1 MIDHFFP
8 PESEIRSFHHTKH
21 IIRLPAAAEE
31 KQLSEEK
38 TPPLQ
43 VLACKSWNGRI
54 SASCNCYNTVIFKE
68 IQRVMKENLTS
79 DDIGKWDLVLEKI
92 RTIVNGAQYD
102 NFVRHLRIVS
112 VDRNRGKIILSTN
125 SRTIINVVK
134 QRYIPVLKQAA
145 TEIYEY
151 PMEIEIIKHS
161 GDRSFAEQKT
171 EETTESINPAPVSA
185 GSSAPVSSD
194 PFLNPNYSFRSFVV
208 GSNNELAYA
217 ACNAVARGPAA
228 GSSNPLFIYG
238 NSGLGKTH
246 LISAIGNYILENDP
260 GRRFLYLS
268 SERFTN
274 ELVNAL
280 QNREMDKFREKY
292 RNTDILMI
300 DDIQFIEK
308 KESTQEELFHTFNE
322 LYESNRQIV
331 FTSDRPPKDIATID
345 QRLKSRFE
353 WGLSVDIQPP
363 DFETR
368 VAILKNKAAMDNIL
382 VDDSII
388 YVIAENITTNIREL
402 EGALNRIGAYINLM
416 NRPITMEQAADILRQ
431 SFNIKE
437 RTVDIP
443 LIKNT
448 VCAKYNINVQD
459 MDSSRR
465 KKDIAHSRQIAMYLC
480 RELTG
485 ASLPKIGYEFGN
497 RDHTTVMHGINKITD
512 EMEKDPDFRK
522 EIEELRRSIID

>member
-1 MIDHFFP
+1 
-8 PESEIRSFHHTKH
+8 
-21 IIRLPAAAEE
+21 
-31 KQLSEEK
+31 
-38 TPPLQ
+38 
-43 VLACKSWNGRI
+43 
-54 SASCNCYNTVIFKE
+54 
-68 IQRVMKENLTS
+68 MKENLTS
-79 DDIGKWDLVLEKI
+79 EDLARWDLILEKMKQ
-92 RTIVNGAQYD
+92 TVNGAQFD
-102 NFVRHLRIVS
+102 NFFKPLNMVS
-112 VDRNRGKIILSTN
+112 VDAEMGKILLSTN
-125 SRTIINVVK
+125 SPTVLNVIN
-134 QRYIPVLKQAA
+134 QRYLPALKQAA
-145 TEIYEY
+145 ADIYGI
-151 PMEIEIIKHS
+151 MMMIEITIGQS
-161 GDRSFAEQKT
+161 STPRAIL
-171 EETTESINPAPVSA
+171 EETPPDRPARQSYTEQ
-185 GSSAPVSSD
+185 
-194 PFLNPNYSFRSFVV
+194 FLNPSYTFDSFVV

-217 ACNAVARGPAA
+217 ACFAAAKGPAA
-228 GSSNPLFIYG
+228 VNSNPLFIYG

-246 LISAIGNYILENDP
+246 LISAIGNYVLENNP
-260 GRRFLYLS
+260 TRKFLYLS

-368 VAILKNKAAMDNIL
+368 VAILKNKAAMDNIT

-388 YVIAENITTNIREL
+388 FVIAENITTNIREL
-402 EGALNRIGAYINLM
+402 EGALNRIGAYITLM
-416 NRPITMEQAADILRQ
+416 NRPITKEQAESILRQ

-459 MDSSRR
+459 MDSSKR
-465 KKDIAHSRQIAMYLC
+465 KKDIAHPRQIAMYLC
-480 RELTG
+480 RELTDI
-485 ASLPKIGYEFGN
+485 SLPKIGKEFGN
-497 RDHTTVMHGINKITD
+497 RDHTTVMHAINKITD
-512 EMEKDPDFRK
+512 QIEKDSDFK
-522 EIEELRRSIID
+522 AEIEELRRSIMD

>member
-1 MIDHFFP
+1 
-8 PESEIRSFHHTKH
+8 
-21 IIRLPAAAEE
+21 
-31 KQLSEEK
+31 
-38 TPPLQ
+38 
-43 VLACKSWNGRI
+43 
-54 SASCNCYNTVIFKE
+54 
-68 IQRVMKENLTS
+68 MKENLTP
-79 DDIGKWDLVLEKI
+79 DDIGKWDLVLEKMK
-92 RTIVNGAQYD
+92 TTVNETQYG
-102 NFVRHLRIVS
+102 NFVKHLRINS
-112 VDRNRGKIILSTN
+112 VDRNMGKIHVSTF
-125 SRTIINVVK
+125 SPTIQGVIT
-134 QRYIPVLKQAA
+134 QRYIPALKQVVN
-145 TEIYEY
+145 EVFEQ
-151 PMEIEIIKHS
+151 PMQIEVI
-161 GDRSFAEQKT
+161 RLNA
-171 EETTESINPAPVSA
+171 EETLESVDLHPASNS
-185 GSSAPVSSD
+185 GSSSPVVYSE
-194 PFLNPNYSFRSFVV
+194 PFLNPNYTFRSFVV

-228 GSSNPLFIYG
+228 GNSNPLFIYG

-260 GRRFLYLS
+260 GRSFLYLS

-308 KESTQEELFHTFNE
+308 KESTQQELFHTFNE

-331 FTSDRPPKDIATID
+331 LTSDRPPKDIASID

-388 YVIAENITTNIREL
+388 YIIAENITTNIREL
-402 EGALNRIGAYINLM
+402 EGALNHIGAHINLM
-416 NRPITMEQAADILRQ
+416 NRPITLEQANGILRQ
-431 SFNIKE
+431 FFNIKE

-459 MDSSRR
+459 MDSSKR

-480 RELTG
+480 RELKDV
-485 ASLPKIGYEFGN
+485 SIPKIGKEFGN

-512 EMEKDPDFRK
+512 EFENVPGFKK
-522 EIEELRRSIID
+522 EIEELKRSIMN

>member
-1 MIDHFFP
+1 
-8 PESEIRSFHHTKH
+8 
-21 IIRLPAAAEE
+21 
-31 KQLSEEK
+31 
-38 TPPLQ
+38 
-43 VLACKSWNGRI
+43 
-54 SASCNCYNTVIFKE
+54 
-68 IQRVMKENLTS
+68 MKENLTS
-79 DDIGKWDLVLEKI
+79 DDIAKWELILDKI
-92 RTIVNGAQYD
+92 KRTVNGAQFD
-102 NFVRHLRIVS
+102 NFVKQLNIVS
-112 VDRNRGKIILSTN
+112 VDADMGKILLTTN
-125 SRTIINVVK
+125 SPTVLSVIN
-134 QRYIPVLKQAA
+134 QRYLPVIRQAA
-145 TEIYEY
+145 AEVYNRK
-151 PMEIEIIKHS
+151 MQIEIVIRK
-161 GDRSFAEQKT
+161 DIEEKAPAKTTAEVHPAVEKT
-171 EETTESINPAPVSA
+171 THQPYSEQS
-185 GSSAPVSSD
+185 
-194 PFLNPNYSFRSFVV
+194 LNPSYTFGSFVV

-217 ACNAVARGPAA
+217 ACNAAARGPV
-228 GSSNPLFIYG
+228 SVNSNPLFIYG
-238 NSGLGKTH
+238 SSGLGKTH
-246 LISAIGNYILENDP
+246 LISAIGNHILENNP
-260 GRRFLYLS
+260 SRKFLYLS

-280 QNREMDKFREKY
+280 QNHEMDKFREKY

-368 VAILKNKAAMDNIL
+368 VAILKNKAAMDNITI
-382 VDDSII
+382 DDSII

-402 EGALNRIGAYINLM
+402 EGALNRIGAYITLM
-416 NRPITMEQAADILRQ
+416 NRPITMEQAAGILRQ

-459 MDSSRR
+459 MESSKR
-465 KKDIAHSRQIAMYLC
+465 KKDIAHPRQIAMYLC
-480 RELTG
+480 RELTEI
-485 ASLPKIGYEFGN
+485 SLPKIGKEFGN
-497 RDHTTVMHGINKITD
+497 RDHTTVMHAVNKIS
-512 EMEKDPDFRK
+512 EEIRK
-522 EIEELRRSIID
+522 NSEFKTEIEKLKRSILD

>member
-1 MIDHFFP
+1 
-8 PESEIRSFHHTKH
+8 
-21 IIRLPAAAEE
+21 
-31 KQLSEEK
+31 
-38 TPPLQ
+38 
-43 VLACKSWNGRI
+43 
-54 SASCNCYNTVIFKE
+54 
-68 IQRVMKENLTS
+68 MKENLTS

-92 RTIVNGAQYD
+92 KLTLNETQFD
-102 NFVRHLRIVS
+102 SFVRHLRIVS
-112 VDRNRGKIILSTN
+112 VDRTMGKIMLSTN
-125 SRTIINVVK
+125 SRTIWSVIN

-145 TEIYEY
+145 TEVYEQ
-151 PMEIEIIKHS
+151 PMDIDVIRQNSDAVPE
-161 GDRSFAEQKT
+161 
-171 EETTESINPAPVSA
+171 PADPISSA
-185 GSSAPVSSD
+185 GNRTPQNKAVHQPFSEQ
-194 PFLNPNYSFRSFVV
+194 FLNPSYTFRSFVV

-217 ACNAVARGPAA
+217 ACNAAAVGPAA
-228 GSSNPLFIYG
+228 VNSNPLFIYG
-238 NSGLGKTH
+238 SSGLGKTH

-260 GRRFLYLS
+260 TRKFLYLS

-368 VAILKNKAAMDNIL
+368 VAILKNKAVMDNIT

-402 EGALNRIGAYINLM
+402 EGALNRIGAYIRLM
-416 NRPITMEQAADILRQ
+416 NRPITMEQAAGILRQ

-437 RTVDIP
+437 RTIDIP

-459 MDSSRR
+459 MDSSKR
-465 KKDIAHSRQIAMYLC
+465 KKDIAHARQIAMYLS

-485 ASLPKIGYEFGN
+485 FSLPKIGTEFGN
-497 RDHTTVMHGINKITD
+497 RDHTTVMHGINKITS
-512 EMEKDPDFRK
+512 EMEKDSSFKD
-522 EIEELRRSIID
+522 EIEELKRSIMD

>member
-1 MIDHFFP
+1 
-8 PESEIRSFHHTKH
+8 
-21 IIRLPAAAEE
+21 
-31 KQLSEEK
+31 
-38 TPPLQ
+38 
-43 VLACKSWNGRI
+43 
-54 SASCNCYNTVIFKE
+54 
-68 IQRVMKENLTS
+68 MKENLTP
-79 DDIGKWDLVLEKI
+79 DDIGKWDLVLEELKYNLNE
-92 RTIVNGAQYD
+92 TQFD
-102 NFVRHLRIVS
+102 NFVRNLRIVS
-112 VDRNRGKIILSTN
+112 VDRSTGKILLSTN
-125 SRTIINVVK
+125 SRTILDVIT
-134 QRYIPVLKQAA
+134 QRYLPVLTKAA
-145 TEIYEY
+145 MEIYGR
-151 PMEIEIIKHS
+151 PMDIEVIPQS
-161 GDRSFAEQKT
+161 S
-171 EETTESINPAPVSA
+171 ESKAQVPSPDL
-185 GSSAPVSSD
+185 SAPSTRPSSSQ
-194 PFLNPNYSFRSFVV
+194 PYSESFLNPSYTFSSFVV

-217 ACNAVARGPAA
+217 ACNAAARGPAA
-228 GSSNPLFIYG
+228 VNSNPLFIYG

-246 LISAIGNYILENDP
+246 LISAIGNYIQANDP
-260 GRRFLYLS
+260 SRRFLYLS

-368 VAILKNKAAMDNIL
+368 VAILKNKAAMDNIT
-382 VDDSII
+382 VDDGII

-416 NRPITMEQAADILRQ
+416 NRPITVEQAASILRQ

-459 MDSSRR
+459 MDSSKR
-465 KKDIAHSRQIAMYLC
+465 KKDIAHARQIAMYLC

-485 ASLPKIGYEFGN
+485 ISLPKIGEEFGN
-497 RDHTTVMHGINKITD
+497 RDHTTVMHGINKIT
-512 EMEKDPDFRK
+512 EEIQKDPEFK
-522 EIEELRRSIID
+522 EEIEELKRSIMD

>member
-1 MIDHFFP
+1 M
-8 PESEIRSFHHTKH
+8 EM
-21 IIRLPAAAEE
+21 
-31 KQLSEEK
+31 
-38 TPPLQ
+38 
-43 VLACKSWNGRI
+43 
-54 SASCNCYNTVIFKE
+54 
-68 IQRVMKENLTS
+68 QRVMKENLTS
-79 DDIGKWDLVLEKI
+79 DDIGKWDLMLEKI
-92 RTIVNGAQYD
+92 KSIVNGAQYN
-102 NFVRHLRIVS
+102 NFVRHLKIVS
-112 VDRNRGKIILSTN
+112 ADRTMGKIILSTN
-125 SRTIINVVK
+125 SKTIIDVIN
-134 QRYIPVLKQAA
+134 QRYIHVLVQAA
-145 TEIYEY
+145 TEVYEQ
-151 PMEIEIIKHS
+151 PMEIEVIKQNS
-161 GDRSFAEQKT
+161 
-171 EETTESINPAPVSA
+171 ETVIESADPS
-185 GSSAPVSSD
+185 PVSSRRSSYQTYSE

-246 LISAIGNYILENDP
+246 LISAIGNYILENEP
-260 GRRFLYLS
+260 GRSFLYLS

-368 VAILKNKAAMDNIL
+368 VAILKNKAAMDGIL

-459 MDSSRR
+459 MDSSKR

-480 RELTG
+480 RELTDV
-485 ASLPKIGYEFGN
+485 SLPKIGKEFGN

-512 EMEKDPDFRK
+512 EIEKDPDFKK
-522 EIEELRRSIID
+522 EIEELKRSIVD

>member
-1 MIDHFFP
+1 MY
-8 PESEIRSFHHTKH
+8 RGK
-21 IIRLPAAAEE
+21 L
-31 KQLSEEK
+31 
-38 TPPLQ
+38 
-43 VLACKSWNGRI
+43 
-54 SASCNCYNTVIFKE
+54 
-68 IQRVMKENLTS
+68 MKENLTP
-79 DDIGKWDLVLEKI
+79 DDIGKWDLVLEELKNNLNE
-92 RTIVNGAQYD
+92 TQFD
-102 NFVRHLRIVS
+102 NFVRNLRIVS
-112 VDRNRGKIILSTN
+112 VDRSTGKILLSTN
-125 SRTIINVVK
+125 SRTILDVIT
-134 QRYIPVLKQAA
+134 QRYLPVLTKAA
-145 TEIYEY
+145 MEIYGR
-151 PMEIEIIKHS
+151 PMDIEVIPQS
-161 GDRSFAEQKT
+161 S
-171 EETTESINPAPVSA
+171 ESKAQAPAPDL
-185 GSSAPVSSD
+185 SAPSTRPPSSQ
-194 PFLNPNYSFRSFVV
+194 PYSESFLNPSYTFSSFVV

-217 ACNAVARGPAA
+217 ACNAAARGPAA
-228 GSSNPLFIYG
+228 VNSNPLFIYG

-246 LISAIGNYILENDP
+246 LISAIGNYIQANDP
-260 GRRFLYLS
+260 SRRFLYLS

-368 VAILKNKAAMDNIL
+368 VAILKNKAAMDNIT
-382 VDDSII
+382 VDDGII

-416 NRPITMEQAADILRQ
+416 NRPITVEQAASILRQ

-459 MDSSRR
+459 MDSSKR
-465 KKDIAHSRQIAMYLC
+465 KKDIAHARQIAMYLC

-485 ASLPKIGYEFGN
+485 ISLPKIGEEFGN
-497 RDHTTVMHGINKITD
+497 RDHTTVMHGINKIT
-512 EMEKDPDFRK
+512 EEIQKDPEFK
-522 EIEELRRSIID
+522 EEIEELKRSIMD